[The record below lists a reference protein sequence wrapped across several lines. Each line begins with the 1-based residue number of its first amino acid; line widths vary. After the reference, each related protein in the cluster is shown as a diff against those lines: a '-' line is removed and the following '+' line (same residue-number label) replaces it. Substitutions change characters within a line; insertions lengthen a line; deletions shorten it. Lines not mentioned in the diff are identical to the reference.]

1 VTMTLSGSAVPLKGF
16 GSDGIARGLVPGQV
30 RLAATAGS
38 AAAWL
43 RRWRP

>member
-1 VTMTLSGSAVPLKGF
+1 
-16 GSDGIARGLVPGQV
+16 LVPGQV